1 MISRQVR
8 FFLVDD
14 DLDDVL
20 LFEEILK
27 EIDPSILFYRAENG
41 IAALEKL
48 RSFDDKLPN
57 YIFLDLNMPLMD
69 GKQCLEEL
77 KKDDKLKN
85 IPVIMFTTSSQSRD
99 IEQTIQMGA
108 TCFITKP
115 ASMNELKNILA
126 SIAESTS
133 RNLRETIQQLSNVS
147 STFIVC

>member
-1 MISRQVR
+1 
-8 FFLVDD
+8 LVDD
-14 DLDDVL
+14 DSDDVS
-20 LFEEILK
+20 LFEDILR
-27 EIDPSILFYRAENG
+27 EIDLSIDFQSAGNG
-41 IAALEKL
+41 IEALEKL
-48 RSFDDKLPN
+48 RSSGNKLPN

-115 ASMNELKNILA
+115 TSMKELKNILA
-126 SIAESTS
+126 SIAQSTS

>member
-1 MISRQVR
+1 MQIRRVS
-8 FFLVDD
+8 FFLVED
-14 DLDDVL
+14 DLDDVT
-20 LFEEILK
+20 LFEEILR
-27 EIDPSILFYRAENG
+27 EIDPSILFYSAGNG
-41 IAALEKL
+41 IEALEKL
-48 RSFDDKLPN
+48 RSFGDKLPN

-85 IPVIMFTTSSQSRD
+85 IPVIIFTTSSQSRD

-108 TCFITKP
+108 ACFITKP
-115 ASMNELKNILA
+115 TSMKELKNILA
-126 SIAESTS
+126 SIAESNS